1 MIDPSGYNQG
11 KKRSKMTVDTSP
23 PPEIPSPK
31 PPMFTI
37 NAQYVKDLSFEN
49 PNIPGLVQLE
59 TEPSIEVNIDVK
71 GAKLDDN
78 LYEVVLTLTCKGVSG
93 DVALFV
99 AELSYASLVS
109 LNNVP
114 EEQIQRLL
122 VVDCPTLMFPFAR
135 NIIAEVTRDGG
146 YPPIL
151 MQIVD
156 FNAIFES
163 GMNDLTET
171 GNCN

>member
-1 MIDPSGYNQG
+1 MIDRSRCNQG
-11 KKRSKMTVDTSP
+11 QKRYKMTDNTSAS
-23 PPEIPSPK
+23 PETPSSK
-31 PPMFTI
+31 SPMFTI

-49 PNIPGLVQLE
+49 PNIPGLIQLE
-59 TEPSIEVNIDVK
+59 TEPSVEMNIDVK
-71 GAKLDDN
+71 GTKLDDN
-78 LYEVVLTLTCKGVSG
+78 LYEVVLTLTCKGNSG

-114 EEQIQRLL
+114 DEQIQRLL

-146 YPPIL
+146 YPSVL
-151 MQIVD
+151 MQTVD
-156 FNAIFES
+156 FNAIFINGVNGS
-163 GMNDLTET
+163 TET
-171 GNCN
+171 

>member
-1 MIDPSGYNQG
+1 MIDRSGYNQG
-11 KKRSKMTVDTSP
+11 QKRSKMTDDTSAS
-23 PPEIPSPK
+23 PEALSSK
-31 PPMFTI
+31 SPMFTI

-49 PNIPGLVQLE
+49 PNIPGLMQLE
-59 TEPSIEVNIDVK
+59 TEPSVEMNIDVK
-71 GAKLDDN
+71 GTKLDDN
-78 LYEVVLTLTCKGVSG
+78 LYEVVLTMMCKGNSG

-109 LNNVP
+109 LHSVP
-114 EEQIQRLL
+114 DEQIQRLL

-156 FNAIFES
+156 FNAIYEN
-163 GMNDLTET
+163 GVDYLTET
-171 GNCN
+171 

>member
-1 MIDPSGYNQG
+1 
-11 KKRSKMTVDTSP
+11 MTDDTSTS
-23 PPEIPSPK
+23 PEAVSSK
-31 PPMFTI
+31 SPMFTI

-49 PNIPGLVQLE
+49 PNIPGLMQLE
-59 TEPSIEVNIDVK
+59 TEPSVEMNIDVK
-71 GAKLDDN
+71 GTKLNDN
-78 LYEVVLTLTCKGVSG
+78 LYEVVLTMTCKGNSG

-99 AELSYASLVS
+99 AQLSYASLVS
-109 LNNVP
+109 LNSVP
-114 EEQIQRLL
+114 DEQIQRLL

-156 FNAIFES
+156 FNAIYEN
-163 GMNDLTET
+163 GVDDLTET
-171 GNCN
+171 

>member
-1 MIDPSGYNQG
+1 
-11 KKRSKMTVDTSP
+11 MTDETP
-23 PPEIPSPK
+23 ASPK
-31 PPMFTI
+31 TPSSKAPMFTI

-49 PNIPGLVQLE
+49 PNIPGLMQLE
-59 TEPSIEVNIDVK
+59 TEPSVEMNIDVK
-71 GAKLDDN
+71 GTKLNDN
-78 LYEVVLTLTCKGVSG
+78 LYEVVLTMTCKGNSG

-99 AELSYASLVS
+99 AQLSYASLVS
-109 LNNVP
+109 LNSVP
-114 EEQIQRLL
+114 DEQIQRLL

-156 FNAIFES
+156 FNAIYEN
-163 GMNDLTET
+163 GVNDLTET
-171 GNCN
+171 

>member
-1 MIDPSGYNQG
+1 MIDRSRCNQG
-11 KKRSKMTVDTSP
+11 QKRSKMTDDTAASSQQ
-23 PPEIPSPK
+23 PSPES
-31 PPMFTI
+31 PMFTI

-49 PNIPGLVQLE
+49 PNIPGLTKLE
-59 TEPSIEVNIDVK
+59 TEPSVEMNIDVK
-71 GAKLDDN
+71 GTNVDNN
-78 LYEVVLTLTCKGVSG
+78 LYEVVLTLTCKGNSG
-93 DVALFV
+93 DIALFV

-114 EEQIQRLL
+114 DEQIQRLL

-151 MQIVD
+151 MQPVD
-156 FNAIFES
+156 FNAIFED
-163 GMNDLTET
+163 GVNDLTET
-171 GNCN
+171 

>member
-11 KKRSKMTVDTSP
+11 QKRPKMTDGTSA
-23 PPEIPSPK
+23 PPEIPSSK
-31 PPMFTI
+31 SPMFTI
-37 NAQYVKDLSFEN
+37 NDQYVKDLSFEN

-71 GAKLDDN
+71 GTKLDDN
-78 LYEVVLTLTCKGVSG
+78 IYEVVLTLTCNGISG

-114 EEQIQRLL
+114 DEQIQKLL

-156 FNAIFES
+156 FSAIFENS
-163 GMNDLTET
+163 ANDLTET
-171 GNCN
+171 

>member
-1 MIDPSGYNQG
+1 MIDRTRYNQG
-11 KKRSKMTVDTSP
+11 QKRFRMTDDTST
-23 PPEIPSPK
+23 PSETPTSQSA
-31 PPMFTI
+31 MFTI

-49 PNIPGLVQLE
+49 PNIPGLIQLE
-59 TEPSIEVNIDVK
+59 TEPSVDMNIDVK
-71 GAKLDDN
+71 GTKLDGD
-78 LYEVVLTLTCKGVSG
+78 LYEVTLTLTCKGNSG

-114 EEQIQRLL
+114 DEQIQRLL

-156 FNAIFES
+156 FNAIFEN
-163 GMNDLTET
+163 GVNDLTGT
-171 GNCN
+171 

>member
-1 MIDPSGYNQG
+1 
-11 KKRSKMTVDTSP
+11 MTDDTSASS
-23 PPEIPSPK
+23 EALSSK
-31 PPMFTI
+31 SPMFTI

-49 PNIPGLVQLE
+49 PNIPGLIQLE
-59 TEPSIEVNIDVK
+59 TEPSVEMNIDVK
-71 GAKLDDN
+71 GTKLDDN
-78 LYEVVLTLTCKGVSG
+78 LYEVVLTMTCKGTSG

-99 AELSYASLVS
+99 AELSYASLVNLKS
-109 LNNVP
+109 VP
-114 EEQIQRLL
+114 DEQIQRLL

-156 FNAIFES
+156 FNAIYENS
-163 GMNDLTET
+163 VNDLTET
-171 GNCN
+171 